1 MPRLS
6 STIILLLCTLF
17 AAAQQK
23 TDKFLEDLLLKHASP
38 ALQHVLQHPD
48 SFHCQLI
55 YTQINRDAQN
65 RPVFRHYYYH
75 VDANQY
81 FNPASTVK
89 MPLAFLALEK
99 LNGLHVPGLNKYTP
113 MFTDSAYSGQSRVY
127 RDTSAENGLPSIAQ
141 YIKKVFLVSD
151 NDAYNRL
158 YEFIGQQTIYE
169 RLRAK
174 GYTQMRIVRR
184 FVPMNEDENRHTNPI
199 HFERDGKKVHDQPAA
214 VSTLQYDFSKP
225 LLIGKAHY
233 DRNEQLVQSP
243 MDFTRHNNA
252 PLEDLQQ
259 ILQSV
264 LFPASVPAHKRFNL
278 AADDYRFLYRYMA
291 ALPFE
296 SCYPAY
302 DTAEFFDSYTKFFRF
317 KAGRG
322 KIPPYIRVFNKTG
335 WSYGF
340 LTDVAY
346 FADFRNKVEFMISG
360 NIYVNR
366 DGVLNDNKYEYE
378 ETGYPFFKEVGD
390 IIYQHELQR
399 KRVHEPD
406 LSLFEEATAGLGQPP
421 IAITRGDTT
430 KKRIAIVFTGHEFAD
445 GGMYIADVLKKRKV
459 PASFFL
465 TGTFYETEA
474 FAPLVRRLKK
484 DGHYLGPHSGR
495 HLLYCDWKKRDSLLV
510 TRQQFEDDLALNYRV
525 MEKFG
530 LPAPHYFLPPY
541 EWYNDSIVQWTGS
554 LGLQLVN
561 FSPGTRSTSD
571 YTYPEIGK
579 SYRSSEII
587 LQSILD
593 FENQRTA
600 GLNGFILLLHIGTD
614 PRRIDKFYFQ
624 LDKLIRYLQRNQYE
638 LVTVPRLLL
647 EGPEM

>member
-1 MPRLS
+1 MFRLL
-6 STIILLLCTLF
+6 STIIMLCALSAT
-17 AAAQQK
+17 AQQRE
-23 TDKFLEDLLLKHASP
+23 KFLETLLQRHASP
-38 ALQHVLQHPD
+38 ALRHVMQHPD
-48 SFHCQLI
+48 SFRCQLI

-75 VDANQY
+75 VDADRY

-99 LNGLHVPGLNKYTP
+99 LNELAVPGLNRNTP
-113 MFTDSAYSGQSRVY
+113 MFTDSAYSGQSRVS

-141 YIKKVFLVSD
+141 YIKKVFIVSD

-158 YEFIGQQTIYE
+158 YEFIGQQTIHE
-169 RLRAK
+169 KLWAK
-174 GYTQMRIVRR
+174 GYPRMRIVRR
-184 FVPMNEDENRHTNPI
+184 FVPMNEEENRHTNPVR
-199 HFERDGKKVHDQPAA
+199 FGAGAAPVYRQPAA
-214 VSTLQYDFSKP
+214 VSNLAYDFSKP
-225 LLIGKAHY
+225 VFIGQAHY
-233 DRNEQLVQSP
+233 DRNEQLVNSP

-259 ILQSV
+259 LLQSV
-264 LFPASVPAHKRFNL
+264 LFPASVPPEKRFHL
-278 AADDYRFLYRYMA
+278 TAEDYRFLYRSMG

-296 SCYPAY
+296 SRYPAY

-340 LTDVAY
+340 LTAVAY
-346 FADFRNKVEFMISG
+346 FADFRNKVEFMLSG
-360 NIYVNR
+360 SIYVNR

-378 ETGYPFFKEVGD
+378 EIGYPFFKEVGD
-390 IIYQHELQR
+390 IIYNYELQR
-399 KRVHEPD
+399 KRAFQPD
-406 LSLFEEATAGLGQPP
+406 LSLFEEATAGLGKPP
-421 IAITRGDTT
+421 TAITRGDTT
-430 KKRIAIVFTGHEFAD
+430 KKRVAIVFTGHEFAD
-445 GGMYIADVLKKRKV
+445 GGMHIADVLKRRKV

-474 FAPLVRRLKK
+474 FAPLVRRLKA

-495 HLLYCDWKKRDSLLV
+495 HLLYCDWGKRDSLLV
-510 TRQQFEDDLALNYRV
+510 TRQQFEEDLALNYRA
-525 MEKFG
+525 MERYG

-541 EWYNDSIVQWTGS
+541 EWYNDSIVHWTGS
-554 LGLQLVN
+554 LDLQLVN

-571 YTYPEIGK
+571 YTYPAMGK
-579 SYRSSEII
+579 SYRDSETI
-587 LQSILD
+587 LQSILN
-593 FENQRTA
+593 FENQRPA
-600 GLNGFILLLHIGTD
+600 GLNGFILLLHTGTD
-614 PRRIDKFYFQ
+614 PRRIDKFYLQ

-638 LVTVPRLLL
+638 LVTIPRLLS
-647 EGPEM
+647 GSP